1 MSTPSADGT
10 PGAGEGTP
18 TAEASPTPTP
28 PAGPQQGDTA
38 TVNSEGVNVRACAS
52 VTCDIVTQLFFGQTV
67 TIEGPSEDDGEYIWW
82 PISVDDDPSITGYI
96 AQDFLDLPESGE

>member
-1 MSTPSADGT
+1 M
-10 PGAGEGTP
+10 
-18 TAEASPTPTP
+18 
-28 PAGPQQGDTA
+28 
-38 TVNSEGVNVRACAS
+38 
-52 VTCDIVTQLFFGQTV
+52 TCDVVTQLFFGQTV